1 MSVIERERALQQARA
16 HLETARTAARESV
29 EDVHDVLARLGE
41 ALERASSI
49 PPPPDAVDGIDDGLV
64 IAANGGYFRAPSCEP
79 VDLSR
84 RRALRS
90 ILTALAT
97 KREEAPG
104 EALELHDLIGAGWP
118 GERLLVDSGAA
129 RVYTAIATLRRMGLK
144 PYLLRRD
151 DGYLLDPSIPLQR
164 SA

>member
-1 MSVIERERALQQARA
+1 VIERERALRQARV
-16 HLETARTAARESV
+16 HLETARVAARESV
-29 EDVHDVLARLGE
+29 EDVHDVLTRLGE

-49 PPPPDAVDGIDDGLV
+49 PPPPETVDAIDDRLV
-64 IAANGGYFRAPSCEP
+64 IAAHGRYFRAPTCEP

-84 RRALRS
+84 RRALRN
-90 ILTALAT
+90 ILAALANQ
-97 KREEAPG
+97 REESPG
-104 EALELHDLIGAGWP
+104 KALQLHELMGAGWP

-151 DGYLLDPSIPLQR
+151 DGYLLNPSVAMQR
-164 SA
+164 TA